1 MEMMPQN
8 ANQLTFRRDRAG
20 ERATCPPAI
29 SVGPVHVIH
38 PRFPSV
44 ASVVARAEQRA
55 VHERRAVRVL
65 PSMPHFFLNSV
76 IMTAV

>member
-8 ANQLTFRRDRAG
+8 ANQLTFRRDRA
-20 ERATCPPAI
+20 RAGDLSSRDFGRSALFTSSIPAFRPSRPSAHEQS
-29 SVGPVHVIH
+29 SVPCM
-38 PRFPSV
+38 S
-44 ASVVARAEQRA
+44 A
-55 VHERRAVRVL
+55 VRRVL

>member
-8 ANQLTFRRDRAG
+8 ANQLTFRRDRAS
-20 ERATCPPAI
+20 ERL
-29 SVGPVHVIH
+29 VL
-38 PRFPSV
+38 PRFRSAPFTSSIPAFRPSRPS
-44 ASVVARAEQRA
+44 AHEQSSVPCMSA
-55 VHERRAVRVL
+55 VRRVL